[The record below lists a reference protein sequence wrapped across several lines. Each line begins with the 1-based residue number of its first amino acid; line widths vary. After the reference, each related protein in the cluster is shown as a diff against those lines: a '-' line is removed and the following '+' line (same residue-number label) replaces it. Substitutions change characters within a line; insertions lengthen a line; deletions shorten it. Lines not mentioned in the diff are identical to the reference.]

1 MVRPTAF
8 QARPVRKAS
17 GSAVRRR
24 DFMNSSAWSR
34 SWPCMRRTINKS
46 RLASQAN
53 DHEFSRSP
61 SKNQGLADHAEYSD
75 CNSAPTI
82 RLLSVSRLV
91 RGRTD
96 SASRSPLQRQTATRL
111 VRAFFLDTGVDGGR
125 SPTRYRIGA
134 TKSGASHQSSTSGI
148 TERWCQCLRLCREI
162 SVRETFRMPVRLIS
176 ASPIS
181 RRPNTPRTGL
191 ILISVTLN
199 RWAQLSIPLNRAP
212 QLVFVAPWAV
222 RREQAQLILP
232 NEFEKNIGHGI
243 RLKSITLERTRDTL
257 IERIPDAPEW
267 LWSLR
272 KQYAPGQKRH
282 YRSSAQLHFDISQ
295 VESEFPP
302 RFHDWS
308 PSQ

>member
-1 MVRPTAF
+1 M
-8 QARPVRKAS
+8 
-17 GSAVRRR
+17 RRR

-75 CNSAPTI
+75 CDSAPLYGYYRYHVWSRTYQFRVTVTVATPDGDKI
-82 RLLSVSRLV
+82 GSSV
-91 RGRTD
+91 
-96 SASRSPLQRQTATRL
+96 
-111 VRAFFLDTGVDGGR
+111 FLDTGVDGGR

-148 TERWCQCLRLCREI
+148 TERWCECLRLCREI

-199 RWAQLSIPLNRAP
+199 RWASFLSP
-212 QLVFVAPWAV
+212 
-222 RREQAQLILP
+222 
-232 NEFEKNIGHGI
+232 
-243 RLKSITLERTRDTL
+243 
-257 IERIPDAPEW
+257 
-267 LWSLR
+267 
-272 KQYAPGQKRH
+272 
-282 YRSSAQLHFDISQ
+282 
-295 VESEFPP
+295 
-302 RFHDWS
+302 
-308 PSQ
+308 